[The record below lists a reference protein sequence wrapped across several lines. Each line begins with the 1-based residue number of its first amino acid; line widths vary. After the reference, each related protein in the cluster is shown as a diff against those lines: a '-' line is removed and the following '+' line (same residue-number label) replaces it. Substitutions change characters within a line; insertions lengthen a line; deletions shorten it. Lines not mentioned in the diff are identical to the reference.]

1 MVKSI
6 NSRLLVGILALT
18 LVCGLFVSV
27 KAWNSKAVP
36 TLTDQWFTYHG
47 ETQNRTDIENP
58 QNYTLLDAEPACS
71 GGAQLCSVQAPASA
85 QGEPELEAA
94 LVNEIMGV
102 IDTRVSTNTIKLK
115 N

>member
-27 KAWNSKAVP
+27 KAWNNKPVP
-36 TLTDQWFTYHG
+36 TLTEQWFAYNG
-47 ETQNRTDIENP
+47 ATQDRDDVKNP
-58 QNYTLLDAEPACS
+58 QNYTLLNDEPSCAT
-71 GGAQLCSVQAPASA
+71 GKQLCSIHAPINTFE
-85 QGEPELEAA
+85 EPVLEPQ
-94 LVNEIMGV
+94 LVDQIMDA
-102 IDTRVSTNTIKLK
+102 IENQTSTTAIKLK